1 MNRDD
6 ILDMLE
12 DGTIAT
18 VEFIKKDGSLRT
30 LNGRLNVKKHLK
42 GGTKAFDDA
51 DKGLITI
58 YDLKNKGYR
67 SFKVE
72 NLRKLKVKGQ
82 EYNFA

>member
-12 DGTIAT
+12 DGTIVT

-30 LNGRLNVKKHLK
+30 LNGRMNVKKHLK
-42 GGTKAFDDA
+42 GGTKAFDDK
-51 DKGLITI
+51 DYGLITI

-72 NLRKLKVKGQ
+72 NLRKLKAKGK
-82 EYNFA
+82 EYNFG

>member
-42 GGTKAFDDA
+42 GGTKAFDDK
-51 DKGLITI
+51 DYGLITI

-72 NLRKLKVKGQ
+72 NLKKLKVKGQ
-82 EYNFA
+82 EYNFG

>member
-1 MNRDD
+1 MERQD
-6 ILDMLE
+6 ILDMLK
-12 DGTIAT
+12 DGTICE
-18 VEFIKKDGSLRT
+18 VVFVKRDGTLRS

-42 GGTKAFDDA
+42 GGTKAFDDK
-51 DKGLITI
+51 DYGLITI

-82 EYNFA
+82 EYNFG